1 MVSLRAS
8 KIDRLLRRMK
18 RYSLFQLVRQFLCA
32 NGIVMRATTHTSQ
45 EDCAQ
50 KHDEAT
56 AFIIATRPILTQSH
70 RHKAFII
77 NMDQTPY
84 KLCDPPKKTLNQR
97 GEKTV
102 TAKSPKTS
110 LGRVTCALTVCAD
123 GTKLPPLLIYKGT
136 PGADIEK
143 EFVSKKHDYPKGV
156 FCMVQKTAWTD
167 ERVMH
172 YWIDHVLRPYIK
184 TAPKGVV
191 PLLYLDKYACH
202 YQGSVAKKFEDLGVE
217 WDIIPGG
224 CTSLV
229 QPVDVAIGKPFKNRM
244 QYKWEEFMMDLD
256 WKNERIKP
264 IDARK
269 KIAVWAL
276 EAWKGIPVDVVW
288 NSWRHNPFLMVSTQT
303 SSSYCF

>member
-1 MVSLRAS
+1 
-8 KIDRLLRRMK
+8 
-18 RYSLFQLVRQFLCA
+18 
-32 NGIVMRATTHTSQ
+32 
-45 EDCAQ
+45 
-50 KHDEAT
+50 
-56 AFIIATRPILTQSH
+56 
-70 RHKAFII
+70 
-77 NMDQTPY
+77 
-84 KLCDPPKKTLNQR
+84 
-97 GEKTV
+97 
-102 TAKSPKTS
+102 
-110 LGRVTCALTVCAD
+110 
-123 GTKLPPLLIYKGT
+123 
-136 PGADIEK
+136 
-143 EFVSKKHDYPKGV
+143 
-156 FCMVQKTAWTD
+156 MVQKTAWTD

-202 YQGSVAKKFEDLGVE
+202 YQGSVAKKLEDLGVE

-244 QYKWEEFMMDLD
+244 RYKWEEFMMDLD

-288 NSWRHNPFLMVSTQT
+288 NLWRHNPFLMVSTQT

>member
-1 MVSLRAS
+1 M
-8 KIDRLLRRMK
+8 
-18 RYSLFQLVRQFLCA
+18 
-32 NGIVMRATTHTSQ
+32 
-45 EDCAQ
+45 
-50 KHDEAT
+50 
-56 AFIIATRPILTQSH
+56 LTQAH

-84 KLCDPPKKTLNQR
+84 KLCDVPKKTLNQR

-102 TAKSPKTS
+102 TAKAPKTS

-136 PGADIEK
+136 PGRDIEK
-143 EFVSKKHDYPKGV
+143 EFASKKHAYPKGV

-172 YWIDHVLRPYIK
+172 FWIDHVLAPYVK
-184 TAPKGVV
+184 TAPEGVV

-202 YQGSVAKKFEDLGVE
+202 YQGSVARKFEDLGVE

-229 QPVDVAIGKPFKNRM
+229 QPIDVGIGKPFKNRM
-244 QYKWEEFMMDLD
+244 RYKWEEFMMDLD

-288 NSWRHNPFLMVSTQT
+288 NSWRHTPFSWFPDEPVRPTTFEDEEEDEGDDELSIT
-303 SSSYCF
+303 SV